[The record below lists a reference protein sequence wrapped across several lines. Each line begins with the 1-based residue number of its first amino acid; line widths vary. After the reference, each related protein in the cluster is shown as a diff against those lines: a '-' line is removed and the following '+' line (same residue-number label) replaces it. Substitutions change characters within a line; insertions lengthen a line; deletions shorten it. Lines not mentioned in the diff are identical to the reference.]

1 MLSAM
6 EKNKARRVIG
16 RLPENVTFEQ
26 NHEGGKGA
34 CNWSFK
40 GRLSETE
47 GKAGRRPSGLFKAGE
62 CWKMNSER

>member
-16 RLPENVTFEQ
+16 RLPENVT
-26 NHEGGKGA
+26 
-34 CNWSFK
+34 FK